1 MKCTLLEMPK
11 ARKIANDE
19 SVSPC
24 SVNWISVSHA
34 CASQGISIVT
44 AYDTLGESG
53 VEHSLVQTDAEVMY
67 VDPHLLKTAAG
78 PIRKSKV
85 RTVIVNED
93 SIFTLGG
100 EIEAYKKDNPDIRV
114 ITWEDLRKLGEEN
127 PVDPQPGNPSDVFC
141 VMYTSGSTGLPKG
154 ACITH
159 EALVA
164 GGMYLPL
171 TSPYSMYLQI
181 LTLADSYGPPRLCR
195 RDRQ

>member
-1 MKCTLLEMPK
+1 
-11 ARKIANDE
+11 
-19 SVSPC
+19 
-24 SVNWISVSHA
+24 VNWISVSHA

-100 EIEAYKKDNPDIRV
+100 EVEAYKKENPDIRV

-127 PVDPQPGNPSDVFC
+127 MVEPQPGNPSDVFC

-164 GGMYLPL
+164 GGVYLFSYA
-171 TSPYSMYLQI
+171 T
-181 LTLADSYGPPRLCR
+181 TLVP
-195 RDRQ
+195 